1 MSVDS
6 QAQLLAQNQR
16 LERLENR
23 ICRVEQALQTL
34 VEAESW
40 AVKHVWWIVAG
51 VACVGIIALAWVTLH

>member
-40 AVKHVWWIVAG
+40 AVKHAGWIVAG